1 MDGCDC
7 WGPES
12 RLDTKIDQIDLCHI
26 SMSYASFG
34 IVWHFMSYGAY
45 DIEIWRK
52 SIRLILVSERPSG
65 PQQSHLLIR
74 FCLKNCLKTKNMKK
88 TSEFFPLYKFWK
100 SFVFSAKTVMK
111 SGHRRNHLSE
121 FFLVFLGF
129 PYLIEWQNTRV
140 RLAKPTWS
148 FLARPIN
155 TWIIPKYPNILSAV
169 SEKNSSSSGRFFWV
183 HPVVYPTVL

>member
-7 WGPES
+7 WGPDG

-34 IVWHFMSYGAY
+34 IIWHFMSYDAY

-52 SIRLILVSERPSG
+52 SIWLILVSERPSG

-74 FCLKNCLKTKNMKK
+74 FCLKNCLKMKK
-88 TSEFFPLYKFWK
+88 MKNAWEFFSLYKFWK
-100 SFVFSAKTVMK
+100 SFVFSAETIMK

-121 FFLVFLGF
+121 FLLVFLGF
-129 PYLIEWQNTRV
+129 PDLIEWQNTRV
-140 RLAKPTWS
+140 RLAKPSWS
-148 FLARPIN
+148 FLARPN
-155 TWIIPKYPNILSAV
+155 ASLSI
-169 SEKNSSSSGRFFWV
+169 F
-183 HPVVYPTVL
+183 LLL